1 MNDSIAF
8 AVTVFLWVLLGC
20 VVVRAILSWVP
31 NRPRNELVRVIDLVT
46 EPMLA
51 PARRYIPTL
60 GPFDISSL
68 VVIVLL
74 QVMVTVVNRV

>member
-1 MNDSIAF
+1 MNDSLAF
-8 AVTVFLWVLLGC
+8 AVSLFLWVLLGC

-31 NRPRNELVRVIDLVT
+31 NRPRNEFVRVIDLVT

-51 PARRYIPTL
+51 PARRYIPSI
-60 GPFDISSL
+60 GPFDVSSI

-74 QVMVTVVNRV
+74 QLMVTVVGRV

>member
-1 MNDSIAF
+1 MNDSLAF
-8 AVTVFLWVLLGC
+8 GFRLFLWMLLGC

-31 NRPRNELVRVIDLVT
+31 NRPRNEFVRVIDLVT

-51 PARRYIPTL
+51 PARRYIPNI
-60 GPFDISSL
+60 GPLDVSSI

-74 QVMVTVVNRV
+74 QLMVTVVNRV